1 MKKIFYS
8 IFSVSLLLSSVMAFT
23 SCDDFFDPDTDDELN
38 GEDYISSNTE
48 MYTGF
53 LGIMTKMQAVGDK
66 EIILTDTRADIL
78 EPTDDSTPELIAL
91 YNYDGNLQNNPYADP
106 AGYYEVIIACNDYL
120 VKMKDYRKNPDVD
133 DDIWQ
138 NLVSSTVRIKVW
150 AYKTLAEI
158 YGKAVWFDSPITKV
172 TEITEAEG
180 FEYLELEPLIDK
192 CIALMDNGFE
202 GVPTNRTIDWIAWLD
217 PSNVTNISGSQYRKW
232 NWMIVPYE
240 GLYAELNLWKGACI
254 DRRMGENA
262 LQTTESYAVYKKA
275 ADALLSI
282 LTAYADLKYPGAPS
296 GDPGSNTYWLPSAA
310 TPGHYKPIWD
320 NSQPYQLEAVAALI
334 YDYTLNQTNTLL
346 KHFSNEYPNK
356 YWLRPSE
363 YGMEHFIDPAFNP
376 GSSTNEARYKIMFG
390 NNKGQSY
397 ISKFRPVGSS
407 YRVNAYQ
414 DDCHIY
420 IYRSMQYHMLLAEA
434 LNHLGRFKAMNGVF
448 NSGVKKEIFDAND
461 PEWEGFSRNWTSEAE
476 WGNRKYASAGLR
488 GCFGL
493 KDRAVKMDKQEIG
506 EYATFKFN
514 DLAILD
520 ESMLEFACEGKVYPI
535 MNRMAVRYG
544 DNSIVADRV
553 CPKYEAVGKAGEIR
567 GKIMAGGNWVP
578 FDLKVSLGQNTGTDD
593 NTGNNADNE

>member
-296 GDPGSNTYWLPSAA
+296 SDPGSNTYWLPSAA